1 MSLGSIRM
9 LNSDVEKVFNMVD
22 VGTPVVVK
30 AN

>member
-1 MSLGSIRM
+1 M